1 MFPLYHNFLSDLR
14 AGSISLQIPHLQM
27 QYLAPGVRR
36 IAGLDGQRFLKTWKN
51 VKSEKEGEIVM
62 IVDLK
67 HLELCGKGK
76 DPG

>member
-1 MFPLYHNFLSDLR
+1 
-14 AGSISLQIPHLQM
+14 M